1 MLLFAHGQATDG
13 ETIEGQLCEP
23 IRALLAQVWVQGAL
37 HDREHRLRGLATG
50 LEATD
55 RPALRDLECAA
66 GRGFISRR
74 RDALIEHHHD
84 VATDGHLCA
93 DADLRAEQDLLA
105 IDVAAEFGALFLD
118 GTRVWQRKNL
128 EPAGVRQEGLL
139 PAGETV
145 DISEV
150 AEDLGTWTE

>member
-1 MLLFAHGQATDG
+1 MLLFADREPADG
-13 ETIEGQLCEP
+13 ETIEGQLREP
-23 IRALLAQVWVQGAL
+23 IGALLAQVWIKGSL

-55 RPALRDLECAA
+55 RPALGDLECAT
-66 GRGFISRR
+66 GRGFVGCGG
-74 RDALIEHHHD
+74 DALIEHHHD
-84 VATDGHLCA
+84 VATDGHLRA
-93 DADLRAEQDLLA
+93 DADLWAEQDLLA